1 MPTLTNT
8 VSAQVADRIAVA
20 YGKHLGLTDAAG
32 ASRPAT
38 LSEVNEA
45 RARELKQFV
54 LHIER
59 QTSVLQEPEIT

>member
-8 VSAQVADRIAVA
+8 VSAQVADRIAIA
-20 YGKHLGLTDAAG
+20 YGKHLGLA
-32 ASRPAT
+32 RPAT
-38 LSEVNEA
+38 VEEVNTE

-59 QTSVLQEPEIT
+59 QTSALQDLEIT